1 MGDLIQPPGPESG
14 HGPTASR
21 ARAPGRQPRRRW
33 RGRPS
38 GQTCG
43 GGACHAWC
51 RVTGVS
57 VLQSTSPAHPAWDSA
72 PSPGRMQ
79 PMARVR
85 ATRLLRTA
93 RTSGGTWRVPVG
105 PGEGDRHV
113 TRRVRMARRRRIC
126 TRLQMQMPHRCR
138 GTATPA
144 LLGVQACRRA
154 ACTPRTRDARL
165 VGAVRVT
172 RGARLVGAVRGTR
185 DARLVGAVRGTRGAR
200 LVGTVRV
207 TRDARLVGA
216 VRAEDAA
223 CMRLPMIQW

>member
-57 VLQSTSPAHPAWDSA
+57 VLQSTSPAHPAAHAAHGEGAGDQVVA
-72 PSPGRMQ
+72 DGRDI
-79 PMARVR
+79 R
-85 ATRLLRTA
+85 
-93 RTSGGTWRVPVG
+93 RVPVG

-172 RGARLVGAVRGTR
+172 RGARLVGTVRGTR
-185 DARLVGAVRGTRGAR
+185 DARLVGV
-200 LVGTVRV
+200 
-207 TRDARLVGA
+207 